1 MPQRS
6 LLIGLV
12 TLLCCGC
19 GSSPEETKKSL
30 QGTWIA
36 GAYLDSLE
44 RTGSPLLA
52 ARTLSGISDFHYDP
66 ARDSA
71 VFGFDAA
78 RTVGGKGLTVLEDGR
93 LQFTGGGLTLTFE
106 GPRGADRM
114 RIGTADLR
122 RISRVADMTVSEYLV
137 RRLFAGSYRLLE
149 PPDTGG
155 GGVVTVSHG
164 GAVDGLGDIVS
175 MNPVADYRRPFPG
188 EDAVML
194 ETLFQPDTLYYAWR
208 ISGDTLRA
216 RWIHLPDGIAHR
228 PPDIPGPSF
237 TLLRQNK

>member
-6 LLIGLV
+6 LLIGLM

-30 QGTWIA
+30 QGTWIS

-44 RTGSPLLA
+44 RTGSPLRA

-66 ARDSA
+66 GRDSA
-71 VFGFDAA
+71 VFGFDAG
-78 RTVGGKGLTVLEDGR
+78 RTVGGRGLTVLEDGR
-93 LQFTGGGLTLTFE
+93 LQFVGGGLTLTFD

-122 RISRVADMTVSEYLV
+122 RISRVADMTLGEYLV
-137 RRLFAGSYRLLE
+137 RRLFAGSYRILE
-149 PPDTGG
+149 PPDSGG
-155 GGVVTVSHG
+155 RGVVTISYG
-164 GAVDGLGDIVS
+164 GAVVGFGDIVTI
-175 MNPVADYRRPFPG
+175 NPVADPRSFPG

-194 ETLFQPDTLYYAWR
+194 ETLFQPDTLYYAWKF
-208 ISGDTLRA
+208 SGDTLRA
-216 RWIHLPDGIAHR
+216 RWIELPDRSGH
-228 PPDIPGPSF
+228 PPPGIPGRSF
-237 TLLRQNK
+237 ALFRQNQ